1 MTTPLISIIT
11 ITYNAEKELPRT
23 IASIL
28 EQNFDDFEHLVI
40 DGASSDGTLEI
51 ARRNPDARIISER
64 DRGLYDA
71 MNKGLKN
78 AKGKYVLFLNAGD
91 TFRNSEILS
100 RYAAE
105 AKKGYD
111 IIYSDTMVVDADG
124 KDLQPRHY
132 SVPDLLTFE
141 SFSRGML
148 ICHQAFM
155 VKKEIAPKYDLQ
167 YRFSADY
174 DWTIRCIK
182 NTEPNKCIN
191 LKVVGI
197 NYLSDG
203 MTDKNKFKSLKERYH
218 VMASH
223 YGTVAAIKRHIQ
235 LILGK
240 R

>member
-1 MTTPLISIIT
+1 
-11 ITYNAEKELPRT
+11 
-23 IASIL
+23 
-28 EQNFDDFEHLVI
+28 
-40 DGASSDGTLEI
+40 
-51 ARRNPDARIISER
+51 
-64 DRGLYDA
+64 
-71 MNKGLKN
+71 
-78 AKGKYVLFLNAGD
+78 
-91 TFRNSEILS
+91 
-100 RYAAE
+100 
-105 AKKGYD
+105 
-111 IIYSDTMVVDADG
+111 
-124 KDLQPRHY
+124 
-132 SVPDLLTFE
+132 
-141 SFSRGML
+141 ML